1 MIIFSDD
8 PDATEKLV
16 DKIER
21 LKKRQGV
28 MKRANHLIRKAD
40 REGLADLGFSEETI
54 AKLFA
59 QDFAGRAGFPN
70 YALANNSA
78 NIRRLEKR
86 LAAIQNA
93 QHDETTEDARKKT
106 EYSWNT
112 IRQRTFVHREKLWA
126 RLLGPPSDERE
137 IVRYCTLSR
146 EDLDIIFR
154 KRSDHSRLGF
164 ALLLC
169 YLRYPG
175 RVLGA
180 EEVPP
185 VALVSFVARQLG
197 VSPSAFIRYSRRDQ
211 TRREQLA
218 ELMERLSYR
227 SFDRASFL
235 HYLAWLTPIAQ
246 NVQRPGSPG

>member
-1 MIIFSDD
+1 M
-8 PDATEKLV
+8 A
-16 DKIER
+16 R
-21 LKKRQGV
+21 RQ
-28 MKRANHLIRKAD
+28 L
-40 REGLADLGFSEETI
+40 LT
-54 AKLFA
+54 
-59 QDFAGRAGFPN
+59 
-70 YALANNSA
+70 
-78 NIRRLEKR
+78 
-86 LAAIQNA
+86 
-93 QHDETTEDARKKT
+93 DE
-106 EYSWNT
+106 
-112 IRQRTFVHREKLWA
+112 QWA
-126 RLLGPPSDERE
+126 RLLAPPSDERE
-137 IVRYCTLSR
+137 IVRYWTLSR
-146 EDLDIIFR
+146 EDFDIIFR

>member
-1 MIIFSDD
+1 M
-8 PDATEKLV
+8 A
-16 DKIER
+16 R
-21 LKKRQGV
+21 RQ
-28 MKRANHLIRKAD
+28 L
-40 REGLADLGFSEETI
+40 LT
-54 AKLFA
+54 
-59 QDFAGRAGFPN
+59 
-70 YALANNSA
+70 
-78 NIRRLEKR
+78 
-86 LAAIQNA
+86 
-93 QHDETTEDARKKT
+93 DE
-106 EYSWNT
+106 
-112 IRQRTFVHREKLWA
+112 QWA
-126 RLLGPPSDERE
+126 RLLAPPSDERE
-137 IVRYCTLSR
+137 IVRYWTLSR
-146 EDLDIIFR
+146 EDFDIIFR

-197 VSPSAFIRYSRRDQ
+197 VSPAAFIRYSRRDQ
-211 TRREQLA
+211 TRREQLV

-246 NVQRPGSPG
+246 NVQRPDLLVEMLLEDLRRHRVLIPTLRMLELLLHQARSRAERLLYRALTNRLTDTQGDALDTLLNQKPEAATSWMGWFATATAGADCAQHPRSDRASTIRSRARH